1 MQYNTITITI
11 QYKYAKEY
19 NIIQFHSIQYKAKII
34 HYNEIPQFNT
44 LLPLCLSICLSI
56 YHNLIPYYQSIFPS
70 IYPSECLHFVKA
82 VPDYETVCVC
92 VCTQPKCWFSLFL
105 CQFFI
110 HCGIKTG
117 WEGGKE
123 KEGGG
128 GRKGCGK
135 DLINK
140 TAKLFDD
147 VS

>member
-1 MQYNTITITI
+1 MQYNTITKTI
-11 QYKYAKEY
+11 QYNNAKEY

-56 YHNLIPYYQSIFPS
+56 YHNLIPTTSLSIHLS
-70 IYPSECLHFVKA
+70 ILQNVYILWKLSLIMKL
-82 VPDYETVCVC
+82 CVC

-128 GRKGCGK
+128 RKEG
-135 DLINK
+135 LRQRFNK
-140 TAKLFDD
+140 
-147 VS
+147 